1 MVRRFLGFL
10 AASMLM
16 IASAHAQTETR
27 LALVLGTGAYQTN
40 PMPNALNDA
49 GLMARTLRDL
59 GFSTVEGADL
69 PQAELRQA
77 IANFIAQLRE
87 AGPDTVAVVYLS
99 GLGLQHESDSYL
111 LPSDAVIQGESDVPI
126 GGIRLNDV
134 VRALAAIPSRAKLVL
149 LDVSRQHPFADVG
162 APVRPGIGLLDTAPG
177 LLIASA
183 AAPGAVSAPN
193 DAAYGHFATALAEQL
208 SAPGLPVDQAM
219 ARARLRVHQLTNGR
233 DTPWETARLAPPV
246 PVLNAGEEQPTGT
259 TPPPPPPAAERPM
272 EGLSAQEAY
281 ALAIE
286 RDTIEGYQ
294 AFLRVYP
301 GDPLAQRVKR
311 LLATKREAHVWR
323 RTVRTNSP
331 QAYWTY
337 LRTYP
342 RGPHAEEARL
352 RLGRLSAPVAPPPAF
367 DEVIY
372 DDIPPPLPEVEVVY
386 EPDYWEEAPPS
397 FYDDVVIVAPYY
409 LGPPVAPVY
418 VLPPPPPPQWG
429 VLPMVGAAALIAAP
443 IVVHR
448 FVRPRREP
456 VVIRPPVGPR
466 PGIGR
471 PGPGG
476 GPGFVRPGGPG
487 GPGTGRPLPGS
498 PGGALLPGGPGGRF
512 VQPDGRR
519 PDGRF
524 GQPDGRGIQ
533 PDGRRPD
540 GRFGRPDG
548 GRPDG
553 RFVQPDGRRPDGRP
567 DGGRPDGRF
576 VQPDGRRPDGRIG
589 RPDGG
594 RPDGRFV
601 QPDGRRPDGR
611 IGRPDGGRPDG
622 RFVPPDGR
630 RPDGRIGRPDG
641 GRPDGRFVQ
650 PDGRRPDGRIGQP
663 GGGRV
668 GAPDGMGGRR
678 GQPPQRQFQPPPQR
692 MAPPQRQFQP
702 PSQRMAPPQ
711 RQFQPPPQRMA
722 PPQRQFQPPPQRM
735 APPQRAAPQRQA
747 PPPRRPGE
755 RPRG

>member
-1 MVRRFLGFL
+1 MVRRLLGVL

-16 IASAHAQTETR
+16 MASAHAQTETR

-49 GLMARTLRDL
+49 GLVARTLRDL

-87 AGPDTVAVVYLS
+87 AGPDAVAVVYLS

-134 VRALAAIPSRAKLVL
+134 VRALAAVPSRAKLVL

-162 APVRPGIGLLDTAPG
+162 TPVRPGIGLLDVAPG

-193 DAAYGHFATALAEQL
+193 EAAYGHFATALAEQL
-208 SAPGLPVDQAM
+208 SAPGLPVDQAV

-233 DTPWETARLAPPV
+233 DTPWESARLSPPI
-246 PVLNAGEEQPTGT
+246 PVLNAGEEQPTGA
-259 TPPPPPPAAERPM
+259 TPPPPPPAADRPM

-281 ALAIE
+281 AIAIE

-323 RTVRTNSP
+323 RTVRMNSP

-352 RLGRLSAPVAPPPAF
+352 RLGRLSAPVAPPPTF

-386 EPDYWEEAPPS
+386 EPDYWEPAPPS
-397 FYDDVVIVAPYY
+397 FYDDVVIIAPPY

-418 VLPPPPPPQWG
+418 VLPPPPPPTWG

-448 FVRPRREP
+448 FVRPRRDP

-466 PGIGR
+466 PGFGR

-476 GPGFVRPGGPG
+476 RPGFPGPGGPGFGRPGGPGMPG

-540 GRFGRPDG
+540 GRFGRPDV

-553 RFVQPDGRRPDGRP
+553 RFGRP
-567 DGGRPDGRF
+567 DVGRPDGRF
-576 VQPDGRRPDGRIG
+576 G
-589 RPDGG
+589 RPDVG
-594 RPDGRFV
+594 RPDGRF
-601 QPDGRRPDGR
+601 
-611 IGRPDGGRPDG
+611 GRPDVGRPDG
-622 RFVPPDGR
+622 RF
-630 RPDGRIGRPDG
+630 GRPDV
-641 GRPDGRFVQ
+641 GRPDGRFGR
-650 PDGRRPDGRIGQP
+650 PDVGRPDGRFGRPDVGRPDGRLGRPDVGRPDGRFGQP
-663 GGGRV
+663 GGGRI
-668 GAPDGMGGRR
+668 GGPDGMGGRR
-678 GQPPQRQFQPPPQR
+678 GPPPQRQFQPPP
-692 MAPPQRQFQP
+692 
-702 PSQRMAPPQ
+702 QRMAPPQ

-735 APPQRAAPQRQA
+735 APPQRQFQPPPQRMAPPPRMVAPPQRQA